1 MTKRLQTL
9 VIRALLP
16 AFLLAPCGLT
26 AQNTATCHDLP
37 DLPVKE
43 GLAAP
48 FAGFIEQYLLV
59 GGGCNFPEKPLTEGG
74 KKVYH
79 NTFHML
85 DMRKPE
91 AGWSIA
97 FRTPHTVAYGAT
109 VEVPNGLILLG
120 GMNQDSI
127 SRSVLRV
134 SIDSKGICTLS
145 PLPPLPEGIYSGGA
159 TLYNNALYIAGGRNE
174 SNTNAVYR
182 LDLQHSA
189 AWTRLAD
196 YPGAPREQ
204 SLLVANE
211 KGIFLIGG
219 FHHDKKKGCTLST
232 EILKYHPQTNTWT
245 IETEL
250 PLDKERHHRCA
261 VGASAISH
269 KEKII
274 VMGGVDARIFKA
286 AVEGKA
292 GADYLTHP
300 AEWYRFNKDVL
311 CYSTK
316 TGKWK
321 VIPQMANSNRA
332 GAVLL
337 KRNGCLYLV
346 SGELKPGIRTP
357 QIPAFRMHTILS
369 APVKKT
375 SATAKTNRQ

>member
-26 AQNTATCHDLP
+26 AQNTATCHNLP

-274 VMGGVDARIFKA
+274 VMGGCRCTDIQGCGRRKSRRGLPDTPRRMVSFQQRCTLLFHKNRKMESHPTNGKQQSRRCS
-286 AVEGKA
+286 AVKEKR
-292 GADYLTHP
+292 L
-300 AEWYRFNKDVL
+300 
-311 CYSTK
+311 S
-316 TGKWK
+316 
-321 VIPQMANSNRA
+321 IPRL
-332 GAVLL
+332 G
-337 KRNGCLYLV
+337 
-346 SGELKPGIRTP
+346 RT
-357 QIPAFRMHTILS
+357 
-369 APVKKT
+369 
-375 SATAKTNRQ
+375 